1 MSGDVTEV
9 LAGFAASLQYDDLP
23 GHVRDHCK
31 NVLLDTLACAVAGH
45 RGEETQQ
52 VAALA
57 SALAQSNESSVIGGD
72 RLSLAGATILNGY
85 LVTAVTMCD
94 VHRSTLTHVTPEV
107 IPPALA
113 IAERDGLSG
122 RDLMVAIAAGCEVTT
137 RIGIGLDYPAFRAK
151 GWHGPGVLGPF
162 GAAAAVGRLRRFDT
176 ETMAKAFG
184 LAGSQ
189 AAGTFAAWG
198 TPTVKFHQCRGAL
211 SGLMAALL
219 AEQKFLATREFL
231 TAKDGGLYNT
241 YANGGRPE
249 AVTADLGKRWELE
262 QIALRLWPSASSIQG
277 MNTALFDLV
286 EQHKIDPARVK
297 KVRVALSQPVFDLH
311 GKLAHYKAKF
321 DALISGHYT
330 AAVILHDQELTLAQF
345 EPARYDDPKHAARRG
360 RADRDPSGCGADR
373 RAGGGRDRDRR
384 HDAHGALR
392 PSSRF
397 GREPAVARPDREQIP
412 HLCGRRAGRLRHR
425 GGDRGGRRSGKP
437 GLGAKTHGHAP
448 RGAAAR
454 ASRPRDAGRRPRL
467 TRSPAGVTRARIP
480 SVEAARAGAVLHR
493 NQKHA
498 H

>member
-1 MSGDVTEV
+1 M
-9 LAGFAASLQYDDLP
+9 
-23 GHVRDHCK
+23 
-31 NVLLDTLACAVAGH
+31 
-45 RGEETQQ
+45 
-52 VAALA
+52 
-57 SALAQSNESSVIGGD
+57 
-72 RLSLAGATILNGY
+72 
-85 LVTAVTMCD
+85 
-94 VHRSTLTHVTPEV
+94 
-107 IPPALA
+107 
-113 IAERDGLSG
+113 
-122 RDLMVAIAAGCEVTT
+122 
-137 RIGIGLDYPAFRAK
+137 
-151 GWHGPGVLGPF
+151 LGPF
-162 GAAAAVGRLRRFDT
+162 GAAAAVGRLRRFDA

-297 KVRVALSQPVFDLH
+297 KVRVALSQPAFDLH

-345 EPARYDDPKHAARRG
+345 EPARYDDPKL
-360 RADRDPSGCGADR
+360 R
-373 RAGGGRDRDRR
+373 RA
-384 HDAHGALR
+384 AA
-392 PSSRF
+392 
-397 GREPAVARPDREQIP
+397 EQIEIRPDAALTGVQAVVEIEIDGKTLTARCEHPRGSAENPLSRAQIEGKFRTYADGVL
-412 HLCGRRAGRLRHR
+412 HALRHR
-425 GGDRGGRRSGKP
+425 GSDRRGRRPGKSELRAKAH
-437 GLGAKTHGHAP
+437 GLAP
-448 RGAAAR
+448 RGGAAR
-454 ASRPRDAGRRPRL
+454 PGRARDAGRSPRL
-467 TRSPAGVTRARIP
+467 TRAPSRGPDGSALSFRAPRFRSGPGMTCRTRLSSKPLIR
-480 SVEAARAGAVLHR
+480 
-493 NQKHA
+493 
-498 H
+498 